1 MSNLLQLRTD
11 LKSLKY
17 GKDRLDGGDSGQPY
31 IKKDINDANPTNSG
45 LTAVNKDFL
54 LRGGT
59 AALSSTVEML
69 AAKMRPC
76 HLSGVGRLRC

>member
-1 MSNLLQLRTD
+1 MSNLVQLKTD

-31 IKKDINDANPTNSG
+31 IKKDINDASPTNSG

-59 AALSSTVEML
+59 AALSSAGTDAARL
-69 AAKMRPC
+69 AKYFFDLCLKYR
-76 HLSGVGRLRC
+76 